1 METSTSSK
9 ASKANITFSLA
20 LLKKLR
26 DDGKTAN
33 VFYSPFSVSSALAMV
48 MLGAKG
54 NTAKQMSEVRVR
66 IDTLRH
72 AHQQLK
78 MFCSHVNT
86 PSWKYL

>member
-54 NTAKQMSEVRVR
+54 NTATQMSEVAYAQ
-66 IDTLRH
+66 TNTFWEYG
-72 AHQQLK
+72 QLQK
-78 MFCSHVNT
+78 FQF
-86 PSWKYL
+86 